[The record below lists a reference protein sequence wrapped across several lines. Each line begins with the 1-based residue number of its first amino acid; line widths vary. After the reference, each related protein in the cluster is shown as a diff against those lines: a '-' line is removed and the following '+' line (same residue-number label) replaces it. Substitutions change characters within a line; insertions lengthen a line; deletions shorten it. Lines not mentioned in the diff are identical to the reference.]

1 MTIRAAL
8 VPVRPTGQ
16 HTSDGH
22 AALGRRARIALK
34 RAMLRDVLTC
44 LLESTLFV
52 SVTVVTRNRALRR
65 FCRRIGVHAVL
76 PPPRVRGINR
86 ELTWA
91 ATRADVRQADRLLVL
106 PGDVPG
112 VRISELFRLVLPP
125 LTRGIRLVP
134 SAAGDT
140 NALLLVPPGCVPFR
154 FGPQS
159 VARYR
164 AEAERAGV
172 SFESLPLASLSAI
185 VDRPEDLLHGGR
197 TAGPHTLRI
206 LARLENGC
214 LRYERRQHHARGGHA
229 ARHQQHR

>member
-34 RAMLRDVLTC
+34 RSMLRDVLTC

-52 SVTVVTRNRALRR
+52 SVTVVSRDRVVRR
-65 FCRRIGVHAVL
+65 FCRRLGVHAVL

-134 SAAGDT
+134 SADGDT

-154 FGPQS
+154 FGPYS
-159 VARYR
+159 AARYR
-164 AEAERAGV
+164 AEAERAGI
-172 SFESLPLASLSAI
+172 SFESLPLASLSTV

-197 TAGPHTLRI
+197 TAGSHTLRL
-206 LARLENGC
+206 LATLENDR
-214 LRYERRQHHARGGHA
+214 LRYKQGDRHGRRAHTARKQHHR
-229 ARHQQHR
+229 